1 MLIIQAKFPAVK
13 QSKNEDFV
21 GLIAN
26 GKLLLPGNENFYIT
40 GINSTFWIKHNI
52 QVSDANVSFN
62 SLSNTALIES
72 QGKACLSIE
81 NKPVKTSVA
90 NSW

>member
-1 MLIIQAKFPAVK
+1 MLIIQAKFSAVK
-13 QSKNEDFV
+13 QSKKEDFV
-21 GLIAN
+21 GPIAN
-26 GKLLLPGNENFYIT
+26 GKLLLSGNENFYVKGIT
-40 GINSTFWIKHNI
+40 NSTFWIKHNI
-52 QVSDANVSFN
+52 PDVNVSFT

-72 QGKACLSIE
+72 QGKACSSIE